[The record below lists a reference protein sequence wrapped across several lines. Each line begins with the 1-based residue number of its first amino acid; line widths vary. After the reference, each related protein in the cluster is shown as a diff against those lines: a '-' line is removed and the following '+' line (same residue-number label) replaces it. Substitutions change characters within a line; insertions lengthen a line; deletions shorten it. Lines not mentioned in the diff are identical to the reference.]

1 VKRTRHL
8 TAIIERDGDGY
19 VAFCPELDVASQGNS
34 VEQAR
39 RNLAE
44 AVELL
49 LECASSSELRR
60 RMKSEVF
67 ITSLEVAVG

>member
-1 VKRTRHL
+1 MKRTRHL